1 MSHKTVLVVGSTGSI
16 GHLVVE
22 EESGRGTL
30 SALWCERRLKPANFL
45 LK

>member
-22 EESGRGTL
+22 EVVRQGVRCPRSGTD
-30 SALWCERRLKPANFL
+30 AV
-45 LK
+45 